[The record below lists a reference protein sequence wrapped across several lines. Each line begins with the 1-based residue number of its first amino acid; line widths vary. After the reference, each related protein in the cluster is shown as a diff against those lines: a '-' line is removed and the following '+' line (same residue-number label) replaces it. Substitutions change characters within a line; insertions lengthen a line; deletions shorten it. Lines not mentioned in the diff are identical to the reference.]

1 MFCFS
6 CFLLSLFTCVPL
18 LISPVHISPSFSVTL
33 CQFICCALSNVSV
46 WFSPVSFVSLEV
58 LPAPQELFVFYAYF
72 LFFCSFVSCRLPFGF
87 LHFDICILYLLGYQL
102 IIKAFLFFYRNNMG
116 NFSLLLSD
124 DMFTVHKMLSSL
136 IKLGVNGEI
145 SSNYVSG
152 LRPALPRPPRLLLAI
167 IRYVRLDMLSGPF
180 K

>member
-1 MFCFS
+1 
-6 CFLLSLFTCVPL
+6 
-18 LISPVHISPSFSVTL
+18 
-33 CQFICCALSNVSV
+33 
-46 WFSPVSFVSLEV
+46 
-58 LPAPQELFVFYAYF
+58 
-72 LFFCSFVSCRLPFGF
+72 
-87 LHFDICILYLLGYQL
+87 
-102 IIKAFLFFYRNNMG
+102 MG